1 METIRELAK
10 FNRIKYYDDP
20 HLYYIDG
27 EKMTSATTFIGK
39 FKQKFDSEYWSQ
51 RKFK

>member
-10 FNRIKYYDDP
+10 FNHIKYYDDP

-27 EKMTSATTFIGK
+27 EKMTSADYIH
-39 FKQKFDSEYWSQ
+39 W
-51 RKFK
+51 